1 MANKV
6 IIGILIFLVV
16 IGSGLGAYSY
26 TLSQQIKALSVQ
38 MDGYQKE
45 QIAQIGAVSDEV
57 TALSEETM
65 AGMSTL
71 EGEVITLEG
80 EIGVLKGEI
89 GVLKGEVGTL
99 EGEVGALGDEIG
111 ETLTR
116 ISTLEDEIKD
126 VAAELSQ
133 PVINADKVYQGVR
146 HAIVGISDGER
157 TVGSGF
163 IFDTTGHVVTAQ
175 HVVDQLPTIYVILS
189 DGRSSRATVVG
200 GSQYSDIAVLALA
213 DGRLVVDPLILAD
226 SALVRIGE
234 PVVAI
239 GSPFDQAE
247 TLTAGIVSQTSRFV
261 EIEYDLQTR
270 WVASLIQ
277 FDAAVNFGNSG
288 GPLLNSEG
296 EVIGIV
302 VARVNPNEGD
312 GINYAVASN
321 KIKRVVPSLIERGY
335 FDYPWFGVEVANL
348 TPKIIEAR
356 MLETTNGV
364 LIRRILPNSP
374 AEVSGLRVDDV
385 IVAVDTVTVR
395 DVGSLN
401 AYLGEYKSP
410 GELVLITVIRGITE
424 LEVSLEVGRRS

>member
-1 MANKV
+1 MANKA

-26 TLSQQIKALSVQ
+26 ALSQQIKVLSVQ

-57 TALSEETM
+57 AALGEETM
-65 AGMSTL
+65 ARMSTL
-71 EGEVITLEG
+71 AGEVITLEG
-80 EIGVLKGEI
+80 EIGVLKGE
-89 GVLKGEVGTL
+89 VGTL
-99 EGEVGALGDEIG
+99 EGETLALGDEIG
-111 ETLTR
+111 GTLAR

-126 VAAELSQ
+126 VAVELSQ

-146 HAIVGISDGER
+146 HAVVGISDGER

-175 HVVDQLPTIYVILS
+175 HVVEQLSTIYVVLS

-200 GSQYSDIAVLALA
+200 VSQYSDIAVLVLA
-213 DGRLVVDPLILAD
+213 DERLVVDPLTLAD

-239 GSPFDQAE
+239 GSPFDLAE
-247 TLTAGIVSQTSRFV
+247 TLTAGIVSQTNRFV
-261 EIEYDLQTR
+261 EVEYDFQTR

-312 GINYAVASN
+312 GIYYAVASN

-356 MLETTNGV
+356 ALETINGV
-364 LIRRILPNSP
+364 LIRRVLPDSP

-385 IVAVDTVTVR
+385 MVAVDTVTVR
-395 DVGSLN
+395 DVGGLN

-410 GELVLITVIRGITE
+410 GELVSITIIRGTTK
-424 LEVSLEVGRRS
+424 LEISLEVGRRS